1 MSKPKRHP
9 SQPASARQRR
19 ASRHPLSAD
28 QPPESPQRHAMPHI
42 LAIADALYPVREAVQ
57 AYAALAHLLMNQP
70 HDHNDTPEAAELGR
84 LLGLMNEGL
93 AQRVALA
100 CAQAEAAQGALG

>member
-1 MSKPKRHP
+1 MNKLKAHSIPNAKPESGLA
-9 SQPASARQRR
+9 SQDVSARFEEGR
-19 ASRHPLSAD
+19 ALNHL
-28 QPPESPQRHAMPHI
+28 
-42 LAIADALYPVREAVQ
+42 LAISDALYPVREAVQ
-57 AYAALAHLLMNQP
+57 AYAALAHLLVNQP

>member
-1 MSKPKRHP
+1 MNKPKAHSKPKTKP
-9 SQPASARQRR
+9 VSGR
-19 ASRHPLSAD
+19 ASQGVLARAD
-28 QPPESPQRHAMPHI
+28 VGHAMPHI

-57 AYAALAHLLMNQP
+57 AYAALAHLLVNQP

-100 CAQAEAAQGALG
+100 CAQAEAAQGVVG

>member
-1 MSKPKRHP
+1 MSKPNRQK
-9 SQPASARQRR
+9 SQPAQARQRR
-19 ASRHPLSAD
+19 ASRHLLSAD
-28 QPPESPQRHAMPHI
+28 QPQESSRRPILNHI

-57 AYAALAHLLMNQP
+57 AYGALAHLLMNQP

>member
-1 MSKPKRHP
+1 MNKPKAHSKPKTKSVPRHA
-9 SQPASARQRR
+9 SQGVPARLEERR
-19 ASRHPLSAD
+19 
-28 QPPESPQRHAMPHI
+28 AMPHI

-57 AYAALAHLLMNQP
+57 AYAALAHLLVNQP

>member
-9 SQPASARQRR
+9 SKPAQARQRR
-19 ASRHPLSAD
+19 GSQHPYSAD
-28 QPPESPQRHAMPHI
+28 PPHEFPPRLAMPHL
-42 LAIADALYPVREAVQ
+42 LAIHDALYPVREAVQ
-57 AYAALAHLLMNQP
+57 AYAALAHLLVNQP

-100 CAQAEAAQGALG
+100 CAQAEAAQGVMG

>member
-1 MSKPKRHP
+1 MNKPKAHSKPKTKPMSGHA
-9 SQPASARQRR
+9 SQGVPARVEEGR
-19 ASRHPLSAD
+19 
-28 QPPESPQRHAMPHI
+28 AMPHI